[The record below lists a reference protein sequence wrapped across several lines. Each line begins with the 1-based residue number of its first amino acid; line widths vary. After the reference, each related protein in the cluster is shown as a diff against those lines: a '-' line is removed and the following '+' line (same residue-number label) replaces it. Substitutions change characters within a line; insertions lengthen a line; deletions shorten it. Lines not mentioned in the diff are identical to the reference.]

1 MFDSAPRL
9 SHGAVTVRGIRM
21 RDAKTLE
28 GELLANRPWLERW
41 EATLP
46 GTRPSGRF
54 DTRSSIRSLLESDR
68 DGSGLAFAIEVDGE
82 FAGQLNVAN
91 ISGGALASSTLGYWI
106 ARRFAGRGATT
117 TAVALVTDHLMLG
130 MGLHRVEICIRPENV
145 ASLRVVEKLGFR
157 YEGCRRR
164 YIHIDGDWRD
174 HLCFALVREE
184 LAEPLLQRFEAGRVP
199 PFDRSVYPVPVGG
212 DPRAGSSPRA

>member
-9 SHGAVTVRGIRM
+9 THGAVTVRGIKL
-21 RDAKTLE
+21 RDARVLE
-28 GELLANRPWLERW
+28 AELVANRPWLERW

-54 DTRSSIRSLLESDR
+54 DTRSSIRSLLEADR
-68 DGSGLAFAIEVDGE
+68 EGSGLAFAIEVDGE

-117 TAVALVTDHLMLG
+117 TAVALVADHLLLAR
-130 MGLHRVEICIRPENV
+130 GLHRVEVCIRPENL

-184 LAEPLLQRFEAGRVP
+184 LTEPLLDRWLGGRVP
-199 PFDRSVYPVPVGG
+199 EFDRSVYPVPIGG
-212 DPRAGSSPRA
+212 DPRGATST

>member
-1 MFDSAPRL
+1 VFDSAPRL
-9 SHGAVTVRGIRM
+9 SHGAVAVRGIRQ
-21 RDAKTLE
+21 RDAKALE
-28 GELLANRPWLERW
+28 AELLANRSWLERW

-54 DTRSSIRSLLESDR
+54 DTRSSIRSLLEADR
-68 DGSGLAFAIEVDGE
+68 EGSGMAFAIEVDGE

-91 ISGGALASSTLGYWI
+91 ITGGALASSTLGYWI

-117 TAVALVTDHLMLG
+117 TAVALVTDHLLG
-130 MGLHRVEICIRPENV
+130 RAGLHRVEVCIRPENI
-145 ASLRVVEKLGFR
+145 ASLRVAEKLGFR

-174 HLCFALVREE
+174 HLCFAVVREE
-184 LAEPLLQRFEAGRVP
+184 LAEPMLDRWLAGRVP
-199 PFDRSVYPVPVGG
+199 PFDRSVYPVRVGG
-212 DPRAGSSPRA
+212 DPRADSQR

>member
-1 MFDSAPRL
+1 VFDSAPRL
-9 SHGAVTVRGIRM
+9 SHGAITVRGIRQ
-21 RDAKTLE
+21 RDAKALE
-28 GELLANRPWLERW
+28 GELIANRSWLERW

-54 DTRSSIRSLLESDR
+54 DTRSSIRSLLDADR
-68 DGSGLAFAIEVDGE
+68 DGSGMAFAIEVDGE

-91 ISGGALASSTLGYWI
+91 ITGGALASSTLGYWI

-117 TAVALVTDHLMLG
+117 TAVALVTDHLLG
-130 MGLHRVEICIRPENV
+130 AAGLHRVEVCIRPENI

-174 HLCFALVREE
+174 HLCFAIVREE
-184 LAEPLLQRFEAGRVP
+184 LAEPMLDRWAAGRVA
-199 PFDRSVYPVPVGG
+199 PFDRSVYPVQIGG
-212 DPRAGSSPRA
+212 DPRAS

>member
-9 SHGAVTVRGIRM
+9 SHGAITVRGIRP
-21 RDAKTLE
+21 RDAKALE
-28 GELLANRPWLERW
+28 AELIANRSWLERW

-54 DTRSSIRSLLESDR
+54 DTRSSIRSLLEADR

-91 ISGGALASSTLGYWI
+91 ITGGALASSTLGYWI
-106 ARRFAGRGATT
+106 AQRFAGRGATT
-117 TAVALVTDHLMLG
+117 TAVALVTDHLLG
-130 MGLHRVEICIRPENV
+130 AMGLHRVEVCIRPENI
-145 ASLRVVEKLGFR
+145 ASLRVAEKLGFR

-174 HLCFALVREE
+174 HLCFAVVREE
-184 LAEPLLQRFEAGRVP
+184 LAEPMLDRWLAGRVP
-199 PFDRSVYPVPVGG
+199 PFDRSVYPLQVGG
-212 DPRAGSSPRA
+212 DPRAGSQR

>member
-9 SHGAVTVRGIRM
+9 THGDVSIRGIRL

-28 GELLANRPWLERW
+28 TELQVNRPWLERW

-46 GTRPSGRF
+46 GTHPSGRF
-54 DTRSSIRSLLESDR
+54 DTRSSIRSLLDADR
-68 DGSGLAFAIEVDGE
+68 AGTGLAFAIEVGGE
-82 FAGQLNVAN
+82 FAGQLNVAS
-91 ISGGALASSTLGYWI
+91 ITGGALGSSTLGYWI
-106 ARRFAGRGATT
+106 ARRFAGRGATPI
-117 TAVALVTDHLMLG
+117 AVALATDHLMLG
-130 MGLHRVEICIRPENV
+130 MGLHRVEVCIRPENL

-184 LAEPLLQRFEAGRVP
+184 LAEPLLGRFLAGRVP
-199 PFDRSVYPVPVGG
+199 PFDRSVYPVDVGG
-212 DPRAGSSPRA
+212 DPRGATSA

>member
-1 MFDSAPRL
+1 MFDTAPRL
-9 SHGAVTVRGIRM
+9 TYGDVTLRGIRP
-21 RDAKTLE
+21 RDAKVLE
-28 GELLANRPWLERW
+28 TELLQNRPWLERW

-46 GTRPSGRF
+46 GTQPTGRF
-54 DTRSSIRSLLESDR
+54 DTRASIRSLLEADR
-68 DGSGLAFAIEVDGE
+68 QGSALSLAIEVDGE

-91 ISGGALASSTLGYWI
+91 ITGGALASCTLGYWI

-117 TAVALVTDHLMLG
+117 TAVALATDHLMQA
-130 MGLHRVEICIRPENV
+130 MGLHRVEVCIRPENV

-184 LAEPLLQRFEAGRVP
+184 LAEPVLDRFLAGQVR
-199 PFDRSVYPVPVGG
+199 PFDRSVYPMQVGG
-212 DPRAGSSPRA
+212 DPRGTTST

>member
-1 MFDSAPRL
+1 VFDSTPRL
-9 SHGAVTVRGIRM
+9 SHGAVTVRGIRL
-21 RDAKTLE
+21 RDARSLE
-28 GELLANRPWLERW
+28 QELLVNRPWLERW

-46 GTRPSGRF
+46 GSRPSGRF
-54 DTRSSIRSLLESDR
+54 DTKSSIRSLLEADR
-68 DGSGLAFAIEVDGE
+68 DGTGMAFAIEVDGE

-106 ARRFAGRGATT
+106 ARRFAGRGVTT
-117 TAVALVTDHLMLG
+117 IAVALVADHLLFT
-130 MGLHRVEICIRPENV
+130 MGLHRVEVCIRPENV

-184 LAEPLLQRFEAGRVP
+184 LAEPILSRYMAGQVP
-199 PFDRSVYPVPVGG
+199 KFDRSVYPVDVGG
-212 DPRAGSSPRA
+212 DPRATRDG

>member
-1 MFDSAPRL
+1 MFDTAPRL
-9 SHGAVTVRGIRM
+9 SSAAVSVRGIRM
-21 RDAKTLE
+21 RDAKALE
-28 GELLANRPWLERW
+28 AELVGNRQWLEPW

-46 GTRPSGRF
+46 GSRSSGRF
-54 DTRSSIRSLLESDR
+54 DTRSSIRSLLESER
-68 DGSGLAFAIEVDGE
+68 DGTGLAFAIEVDGQ
-82 FAGQLNVAN
+82 FAGQLNVAG
-91 ISGGALASSTLGYWI
+91 ISGGALSSSTIGYWV
-106 ARRFAGRGATT
+106 AQRFAGRGATP
-117 TAVALVTDHLMLG
+117 TAVALVADHLLG
-130 MGLHRVEICIRPENV
+130 PAGLHRVEICIRPENE

-184 LAEPLLQRFEAGRVP
+184 LAEPILERWQGGRVP

-212 DPRAGSSPRA
+212 DPRRRPSR

>member
-1 MFDSAPRL
+1 MT
-9 SHGAVTVRGIRM
+9 HGAVTVRGIKL

-28 GELLANRPWLERW
+28 TELQINRPWLERW

-46 GTRPSGRF
+46 GTRPTGRF
-54 DTRSSIRSLLESDR
+54 DTRSSIRSLLDADR
-68 DGSGLAFAIEVDGE
+68 EGSGLALVIEVDGE

-91 ISGGALASSTLGYWI
+91 ITGGALASSTLGYWI

-117 TAVALVTDHLMLG
+117 IAVALATDHLMLG

-174 HLCFALVREE
+174 HLCFALVRDE
-184 LAEPLLQRFEAGRVP
+184 LAEPVLERWLRGQVP
-199 PFDRSVYPVPVGG
+199 PFDRSVYPMEVGG
-212 DPRAGSSPRA
+212 DPRGATST

>member
-1 MFDSAPRL
+1 VFDSAPRL
-9 SHGAVTVRGIRM
+9 THGAIAVRGIKL
-21 RDAKTLE
+21 RDAKALE
-28 GELLANRPWLERW
+28 TELQVNRPWLERW

-54 DTRSSIRSLLESDR
+54 DTRSSIRSLLDADR
-68 DGSGLAFAIEVDGE
+68 DGSGMAMVIEVDGE

-130 MGLHRVEICIRPENV
+130 RGLHRVEVCIRPENI

-184 LAEPLLQRFEAGRVP
+184 LAEPVLDRFLGGRVP
-199 PFDRSVYPVPVGG
+199 PFDRSVYPGAVGG
-212 DPRAGSSPRA
+212 DPRGATST

>member
-9 SHGAVTVRGIRM
+9 RHGAVTVRGIKL
-21 RDAKTLE
+21 RDARVLE
-28 GELLANRPWLERW
+28 SELQFNRPWLERW

-54 DTRSSIRSLLESDR
+54 DTRSSIRSLLEADR
-68 DGSGLAFAIEVDGE
+68 DGSGLALVIEVDGE

-117 TAVALVTDHLMLG
+117 AAVALVTDHLMLERD
-130 MGLHRVEICIRPENV
+130 LHRVEVCIRPENV

-184 LAEPLLQRFEAGRVP
+184 LAEPVLERYLGGRVP
-199 PFDRSVYPVPVGG
+199 PFDRSVYPVEVGR
-212 DPRAGSSPRA
+212 DPRGATSA

>member
-9 SHGAVTVRGIRM
+9 SHGDVTIRGIKL

-28 GELLANRPWLERW
+28 TELQVNRPWLERW

-54 DTRSSIRSLLESDR
+54 DTRSSIRSLLDADR
-68 DGSGLAFAIEVDGE
+68 AGTGLAFAIEVDGE
-82 FAGQLNVAN
+82 FAGQLNVAA
-91 ISGGALASSTLGYWI
+91 ITGGALASSTLGYWI

-117 TAVALVTDHLMLG
+117 TAVALATDHLMLG
-130 MGLHRVEICIRPENV
+130 MGLHRVEVCIRPENA
-145 ASLRVVEKLGFR
+145 ASLRVAEKLGFR

-184 LAEPLLQRFEAGRVP
+184 LAEPVLDRFLAGRVP
-199 PFDRSVYPVPVGG
+199 PFDRSVYPVEVGG
-212 DPRAGSSPRA
+212 DPRGATST

>member
-1 MFDSAPRL
+1 
-9 SHGAVTVRGIRM
+9 M
-21 RDAKTLE
+21 RDAKALE
-28 GELLANRPWLERW
+28 AELVGNRQWLEPW

-46 GTRPSGRF
+46 GSRSSGRF
-54 DTRSSIRSLLESDR
+54 DTRSSIRSLLESER
-68 DGSGLAFAIEVDGE
+68 DGTGLAFAIEVDGQ
-82 FAGQLNVAN
+82 FAGQLNVAG
-91 ISGGALASSTLGYWI
+91 ISGGALSSSTIGYWV
-106 ARRFAGRGATT
+106 AQRFAGRGATP
-117 TAVALVTDHLMLG
+117 TAVALVADHLLG
-130 MGLHRVEICIRPENV
+130 PAGLHRVEICIRPENE

-184 LAEPLLQRFEAGRVP
+184 LAESILERWQGGRVP

-212 DPRAGSSPRA
+212 DPRRRPSR

>member
-9 SHGAVTVRGIRM
+9 SYGAVTVRGIRL
-21 RDAKTLE
+21 RDARALE
-28 GELLANRPWLERW
+28 TELRVNRPWLERW

-54 DTRSSIRSLLESDR
+54 DTRSSIRSLLEADR
-68 DGSGLAFAIEVDGE
+68 QGTGLALAIEVDGE

-91 ISGGALASSTLGYWI
+91 ISGGALSSSTLGYWI

-130 MGLHRVEICIRPENV
+130 MGLHRVEVCIRPENL

-184 LAEPLLQRFEAGRVP
+184 LAEPLLDRWVGGRVP
-199 PFDRSVYPVPVGG
+199 PFDRSVYPVAVGG
-212 DPRAGSSPRA
+212 DPRGDGQG

>member
-9 SHGAVTVRGIRM
+9 SHGAITVRGIRQ
-21 RDAKTLE
+21 RDAKALE
-28 GELLANRPWLERW
+28 AELIANRSWLERW

-54 DTRSSIRSLLESDR
+54 DTRSSIRSLLDADR
-68 DGSGLAFAIEVDGE
+68 DGTGMAFAIEVDGE

-117 TAVALVTDHLMLG
+117 TAVALVTDHLLG
-130 MGLHRVEICIRPENV
+130 PAGLHRVEVCIRPENI

-174 HLCFALVREE
+174 HLCFAIVREE
-184 LAEPLLQRFEAGRVP
+184 LAEPMLDRWVAGRVP
-199 PFDRSVYPVPVGG
+199 PFDRSVYPMQIGG
-212 DPRAGSSPRA
+212 DPRAGSQR

>member
-9 SHGAVTVRGIRM
+9 SHGAITVRGIRQ
-21 RDAKTLE
+21 RDAKALE
-28 GELLANRPWLERW
+28 GELIANRSWLERW

-54 DTRSSIRSLLESDR
+54 DTRSSIRSLLDADR
-68 DGSGLAFAIEVDGE
+68 DGSGMAFAIEVDGE

-91 ISGGALASSTLGYWI
+91 ITGGALASSTLGYWI

-117 TAVALVTDHLMLG
+117 TAVALVTDHLLG
-130 MGLHRVEICIRPENV
+130 PAGLHRVEVCIRPENI

-174 HLCFALVREE
+174 HLCFAIVREE
-184 LAEPLLQRFEAGRVP
+184 MAEPMLDRWLTGRVP
-199 PFDRSVYPVPVGG
+199 PFDRSVYPMQIGG
-212 DPRAGSSPRA
+212 DPRAGSQR

>member
-9 SHGAVTVRGIRM
+9 THGAVTLRGIRQ
-21 RDAKTLE
+21 RDAKALE
-28 GELLANRPWLERW
+28 AELLANRSWLERW

-54 DTRSSIRSLLESDR
+54 DTRSSIRSLLDADR
-68 DGSGLAFAIEVDGE
+68 EGSGMAFAIEVDGE

-91 ISGGALASSTLGYWI
+91 ITGGALASSTLGYWI
-106 ARRFAGRGATT
+106 AQRFAGRGVTT
-117 TAVALVTDHLMLG
+117 TAVALVTDHLLG
-130 MGLHRVEICIRPENV
+130 PAGLHRVEVCIRPENI
-145 ASLRVVEKLGFR
+145 ASLRVAEKLGFR

-174 HLCFALVREE
+174 HLCFAIVREE
-184 LAEPLLQRFEAGRVP
+184 LGVP
-199 PFDRSVYPVPVGG
+199 FATWSIG
-212 DPRAGSSPRA
+212 DTLDIRARI